1 MSNSEFLTYIHAIID
16 KGKFNATYKLAL
28 LMAISEICQNK
39 VANANEAAFISYQ
52 ELAEIFVKIYWNNT
66 NFYPKNN
73 GETIILRHGINVGN
87 DNITEYLKEFKNT
100 SQNNHWIMIDT
111 KNKYYDE
118 LIEKT
123 SKLIKDNPVNFLQNI
138 HGSSKNVLFSKN
150 PNKDGI
156 TLNAGIA
163 YHFKNN
169 PNIYNLARHKLIEV
183 VMKNPKN
190 NLTDENFTKIEKF
203 LFGYS

>member
-39 VANANEAAFISYQ
+39 VTNANEAVFISYQ

-73 GETIILRHGINVGN
+73 GESIILRHGKNFGN

-100 SQNNHWIMIDT
+100 SQNKHWTMIDT
-111 KNKYYDE
+111 KNKHYDE

-123 SKLIKDNPVNFLQNI
+123 SKLIKDNPVSFLQNI
-138 HGSSKNVLFSKN
+138 HGFSDNILFSKK

-156 TLNAGIA
+156 ELKAGIA

-169 PNIYNLARHKLIEV
+169 PNIYNLARQKLIEV

-190 NLTDENFTKIEKF
+190 NLTDENFAKIEKF